1 MTSRVSLIALDRYED
16 FPALLA
22 ALERAL
28 SPFGGMESL
37 VHPGDRVLLKANL
50 LAPAR
55 PEEAVTTHPQVLR
68 AVIRLVKK
76 AGAAE
81 VLVGDGP
88 GVGQTEENMR
98 VCGLLEVCQEEG
110 ATPAPFRETTVF
122 HTPENAIGKSLE
134 LTSWLTQVD
143 VVISLP
149 KLKTHVQM
157 GYTGALKNQYGLIP
171 GGQKGEYHFRLQNRD
186 RLADLMIDINRTAR
200 VKLAVLDAIVAMEG
214 PGPHGGTPRKVGALV
229 VGTDLAAVD
238 VVGCEL
244 IGLPPGEYPL
254 LQAARRGNFGATS
267 LREVEVEGD
276 SLESLKVKDF
286 QLVKTPVNVLRILPL
301 PGFLLK
307 WLRGQ
312 VAPTPFIQKDKCIKC
327 GKCQR
332 GCPAK
337 PAAISPGYPEKGGV
351 KKELCIRCYCCH
363 EFCPVKA
370 IALKRPWL
378 DRLLHWT
385 SLASAGAR
393 LLGHLVALFH
403 PSRKKQKPP
412 ASSPREKG

>member
-1 MTSRVSLIALDRYED
+1 MNAKVSLVALEQYED
-16 FPALLA
+16 FPALMT

-37 VHPGDRVLLKANL
+37 VHPGERVLLKANL

-68 AVIRLVKK
+68 AVIRLVKA
-76 AGAAE
+76 AGAAQI
-81 VLVGDGP
+81 LVGDGP
-88 GVGQTEENMR
+88 GVGETEENMR
-98 VCGLLEVCQEEG
+98 VCGLLAVCQEEG
-110 ATPAPFRETTVF
+110 AVPAPFRETATF
-122 HTPENAIGKSLE
+122 HTPENTIGKSLE
-134 LTSWLTQVD
+134 LTAWLKQVD

-254 LQAARRGNFGATS
+254 LQAARRSRFGATS
-267 LREVEVEGD
+267 LSEVDVAGD
-276 SLESLKVKDF
+276 SLEALKVKDF

-301 PGFLLK
+301 PGFMLK

-312 VAPTPFIQKDKCIKC
+312 VAPTPFIQKEKCIRC
-327 GKCQR
+327 GKCHR

-337 PAAISPGYPEKGGV
+337 PSAISPDSPEKGGV
-351 KKELCIRCYCCH
+351 KKDLCIRCYCCH

-370 IALKRPWL
+370 ITLKRPWL

-385 SLASAGAR
+385 ALGEAGAR
-393 LLGHLVALFH
+393 LLGHLVAAFQ
-403 PSRKKQKPP
+403 PRSKKE
-412 ASSPREKG
+412 S

>member
-1 MTSRVSLIALDRYED
+1 MKSKVSLVAIDHYED
-16 FPALLA
+16 FPALMA
-22 ALERAL
+22 ALEQAL
-28 SPFGGMESL
+28 APFGGMGGL
-37 VHPGDRVLLKANL
+37 VHPGNRVLLKANL

-55 PEEAVTTHPQVLR
+55 PEEAVTTHPQILR
-68 AVIRLVKK
+68 AVIRLVKT

-81 VLVGDGP
+81 ILVGDGP
-88 GVGQTEENMR
+88 GVGRTEENMR
-98 VCGLLEVCQEEG
+98 VCGLWEVCEQEG
-110 ATPAPFRETTVF
+110 ATPAPFRETSVF
-122 HTPENAIGKSLE
+122 HTPENLIGKSLE
-134 LTSWLTQVD
+134 LTSWLNQVD

-244 IGLPPGEYPL
+244 IGIPPGEYPL
-254 LQAARRGNFGATS
+254 LQAARRSHFGATS
-267 LREVEVEGD
+267 LSQVEILGD
-276 SLESLKVKDF
+276 SLERLKVRDF
-286 QLVKTPVNVLRILPL
+286 KLVKTPVNVLRILPL

-327 GKCQR
+327 GKCHR

-337 PAAISPGYPEKGGV
+337 PAAIHPEYPEKGGV
-351 KKELCIRCYCCH
+351 KKDLCIRCYCCH
-363 EFCPVKA
+363 EFCPVNA

-378 DRLLHWT
+378 DRCLHWT
-385 SLASAGAR
+385 SLAEAGAR
-393 LLGHLVALFH
+393 LLGHLVTLFH
-403 PSRKKQKPP
+403 PPRKKHK
-412 ASSPREKG
+412 E